1 MKKKDK
7 YDATVSIKNRKVSF
21 NYEILDKY
29 TAGMVL
35 RGTEIKSIRLSK
47 ATINECYCYIDQ
59 GEIFVKNL
67 QINEYSHGTDA
78 NHAPLRVRKLLLSKN
93 EIRRLENGLKDKS
106 LTIVVRRLWM
116 TTKGWAK
123 LDIALAKG
131 KKLHDKRETL
141 KKKDAQREL
150 SRKEY

>member
-1 MKKKDK
+1 MKKSNFDG
-7 YDATVSIKNRKVSF
+7 VVNIKNRKVSYNF
-21 NYEILDKY
+21 EILDKY

-35 RGTEIKSIRLSK
+35 QGTEIKSIRMSK
-47 ATINECYCYIDQ
+47 ATINESYCYIDQ

-67 QINEYSHGTDA
+67 QINEYSHGTSA
-78 NHAPLRVRKLLLSKN
+78 NHLPFRVRKLLLSKK
-93 EIRRLENGLKDKS
+93 EISKLENGLKDKS
-106 LTIVVRRLWM
+106 LTIVVRRLWLSK
-116 TTKGWAK
+116 KGWAK

-131 KKLHDKRETL
+131 KKLHDKRESL